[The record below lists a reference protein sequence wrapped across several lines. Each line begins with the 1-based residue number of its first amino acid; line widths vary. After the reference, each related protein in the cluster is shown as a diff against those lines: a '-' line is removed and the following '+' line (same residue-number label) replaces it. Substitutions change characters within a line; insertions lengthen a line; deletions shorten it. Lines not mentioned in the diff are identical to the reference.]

1 MTVGPADPA
10 RIQLQ
15 ASSEKADAS
24 STCFSIVTLEC
35 TSPAKRFP
43 PKTVNEQKFLSPQSL
58 TFILNQE
65 PIKLQDSTVETPI
78 FLSSSPSFNIWRFR
92 KIADALSFFLLF

>member
-1 MTVGPADPA
+1 MPQVSKQMTVGPADPA

-58 TFILNQE
+58 TFILTKNQ
-65 PIKLQDSTVETPI
+65 
-78 FLSSSPSFNIWRFR
+78 SSYRIV
-92 KIADALSFFLLF
+92 L